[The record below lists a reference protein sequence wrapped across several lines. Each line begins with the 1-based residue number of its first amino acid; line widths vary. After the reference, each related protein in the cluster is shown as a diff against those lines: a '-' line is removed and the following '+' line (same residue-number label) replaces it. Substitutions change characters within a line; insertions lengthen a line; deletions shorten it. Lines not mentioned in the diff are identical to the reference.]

1 MKNIKISLLTSA
13 LAIILPISAVLAQ
26 ASTQTNAQSKS
37 IAETVNRPTQVMLGR
52 TGLNDFTLGQIIAV
66 VIQAALSLLGI
77 IFLVIIVFAG
87 YRWMTAAGNEE
98 SIQKAQDSIKRAIIG
113 LVIVLMA
120 YAITYFVFNQLP
132 FTGSGGGSGSGNSG
146 GSWNTGK

>member
-1 MKNIKISLLTSA
+1 MKNIKISLLTAA

-26 ASTQTNAQSKS
+26 TNTATTS
-37 IAETVNRPTQVMLGR
+37 IAETVNGPTQVMLGR
-52 TGLNDFTLGQIIAV
+52 TGLNPFSLGQIIAV

-77 IFLVIIVFAG
+77 IFLIIIVFAG

-132 FTGSGGGSGSGNSG
+132 FTGSGGGSGSGNSTGGLG
-146 GSWNTGK
+146 GS

>member
-1 MKNIKISLLTSA
+1 MKKIKISLLTAA

-26 ASTQTNAQSKS
+26 TSATTTS

-52 TGLNDFTLGQIIAV
+52 TGLNPFSLGQIIAV

-77 IFLVIIVFAG
+77 IFLIIIVFAG

-132 FTGSGGGSGSGNSG
+132 FTGGGGGSGSGNSTGGLG
-146 GSWNTGK
+146 GS

>member
-1 MKNIKISLLTSA
+1 MSTLKKILFSA
-13 LAIILPISAVLAQ
+13 LFSWLLLIPMLSAQ
-26 ASTQTNAQSKS
+26 AAEGTGNTLNTTITGPADIMLSQS
-37 IAETVNRPTQVMLGR
+37 
-52 TGLNDFTLGQIIAV
+52 GLNSFSLGTIIAF
-66 VIQAALSLLGI
+66 VIQAALSLLGV

-98 SIQKAQDSIKRAIIG
+98 SIKKAQEAIKRAIIG

-132 FTGSGGGSGSGNSG
+132 FEGGTGTTTTPPPGGGS
-146 GSWNTGK
+146 TP

>member
-1 MKNIKISLLTSA
+1 MKNIKISLLTAA

-26 ASTQTNAQSKS
+26 ASTATTS
-37 IAETVNRPTQVMLGR
+37 IAETVNGPTQVMLGR
-52 TGLNDFTLGQIIAV
+52 TGLNPFSLGQIIAV

-77 IFLVIIVFAG
+77 IFLIIIVFAG
-87 YRWMTAAGNEE
+87 YRWMTASGNEE

-132 FTGSGGGSGSGNSG
+132 FTGSGGGSGSGNNVTGG
-146 GSWNTGK
+146 GSTP

>member
-1 MKNIKISLLTSA
+1 MKNIKISLLTAA

-26 ASTQTNAQSKS
+26 TSATTTS
-37 IAETVNRPTQVMLGR
+37 IAETVNGPTQVMLGR
-52 TGLNDFTLGQIIAV
+52 TGLNPFSLGQIIAV

-77 IFLVIIVFAG
+77 IFLIIIVFAG

-132 FTGSGGGSGSGNSG
+132 FTGSGGDTSGNNVVGG
-146 GSWNTGK
+146 GSTP

>member
-1 MKNIKISLLTSA
+1 MKKIKISLLTAA

-26 ASTQTNAQSKS
+26 TSAATTKNIVK
-37 IAETVNRPTQVMLGR
+37 TVDGPTQVMLGQ

-132 FTGSGGGSGSGNSG
+132 FTGGGGGSGSGNNTGGLG
-146 GSWNTGK
+146 GSK